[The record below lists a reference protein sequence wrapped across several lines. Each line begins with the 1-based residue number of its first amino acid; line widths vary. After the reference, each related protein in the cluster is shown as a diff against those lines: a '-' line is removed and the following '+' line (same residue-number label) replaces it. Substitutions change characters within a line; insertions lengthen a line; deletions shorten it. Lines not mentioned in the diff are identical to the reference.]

1 LALSDCEQAIKIE
14 PGWMRARIQTAE
26 ALLDSA
32 RAEDAAKLQ
41 VSKNLARAKDYHVSE
56 QALRELGDED
66 ALLSQDPKNAD
77 ALVARAQTLRELR
90 QFVLALAD
98 ARAALGIDDKS
109 AAAHLEAAH
118 DLDELDQSKEA
129 LVHAVKAT
137 ELNPNDGTAWYYR
150 GVLEAKRADFPAAIQ
165 SQTRALELGESLNVL
180 RAREN
185 SERRIGQSD
194 KADADLK
201 RIRELEPAKE

>member
-1 LALSDCEQAIKIE
+1 
-14 PGWMRARIQTAE
+14 
-26 ALLDSA
+26 
-32 RAEDAAKLQ
+32 
-41 VSKNLARAKDYHVSE
+41 
-56 QALRELGDED
+56 
-66 ALLSQDPKNAD
+66 
-77 ALVARAQTLRELR
+77 
-90 QFVLALAD
+90 VLALAD